1 MEWSVLLDD
10 TRRTDELI
18 DKDVMVMEAAPVV
31 RAEELA
37 DAGATVEWVPGFNLP
52 FLMFNCEKPP
62 FDDVRVRQALLY
74 AIDVDSLIGTY
85 MAATRGRPR
94 PFCPITSGITTARPR
109 STATTRRKR
118 ANFWPRPASMSWR

>member
-85 MAATRGRPR
+85 MAGHARAPR
-94 PFCPITSGITTARPR
+94 PFCRLLPALPPRGHGLQLRPGESAQTSGRG
-109 STATTRRKR
+109 RRR
-118 ANFWPRPASMSWR
+118 